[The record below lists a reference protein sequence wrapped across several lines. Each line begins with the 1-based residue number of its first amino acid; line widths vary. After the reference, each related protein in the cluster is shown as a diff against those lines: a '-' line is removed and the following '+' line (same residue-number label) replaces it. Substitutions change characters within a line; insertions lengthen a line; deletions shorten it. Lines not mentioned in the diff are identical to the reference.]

1 MASVP
6 VSKLDLYLSLSTG
19 LALLLQVA
27 WCFSAMSLDWALPR
41 SSGLF
46 PIACGYLPKPLRLIL
61 KQYMIEKS
69 LLARSHKF
77 HHDSTLQTTP
87 MNVDSAI
94 AVRPAAHLR

>member
-1 MASVP
+1 TSLQL
-6 VSKLDLYLSLSTG
+6 SNLDFYLVLITVY
-19 LALLLQVA
+19 ALLLQVA
-27 WCFSAMSLDWALPR
+27 CCFSSMSLYWALPR